1 MHKSYLKARSFSISV
16 RQCIVMIGMEQKNRQ
31 YGICGV
37 YCGQCPSGNGRVKMI
52 AGELKRL
59 VDTTRYDWV
68 SEVVKSFSFSEFRKG
83 LEWFSGSQCPMCLNG
98 GGAPCENKK
107 CAPAKGLQSCLL
119 CNDYLTCKSTE
130 YQRDVYPF
138 VKEAHSRVKEVGF
151 EKYLEEEQERA
162 KAGVDLMGHL
172 ERRFCKTIKLEDM

>member
-1 MHKSYLKARSFSISV
+1 MS
-16 RQCIVMIGMEQKNRQ
+16 GNNRQ

-37 YCGQCPSGNGRVKMI
+37 FCGQCPNGNGRVKMM

-68 SEVVKSFSFSEFRKG
+68 RDAVKSFSFDEFRKG
-83 LEWFSGSQCPMCLNG
+83 LEWFSDSQCPMCLNG
-98 GGAPCENKK
+98 GGAPCENRK
-107 CAPAKGLQSCLL
+107 CASGKGLQSCLL
-119 CNDYLTCKSTE
+119 CDDYLACKNTE

-138 VKEAHSRVKEVGF
+138 VVDSYNRVKQVGF
-151 EKYLEEEQERA
+151 QKHVEEEEERA

-172 ERRFCKTIKLEDM
+172 ERRCCKVIKLEDK

>member
-1 MHKSYLKARSFSISV
+1 
-16 RQCIVMIGMEQKNRQ
+16 MENKNRQ

-37 YCGQCPSGNGRVKMI
+37 YCGQCPNGNGRVKII

-59 VDTTRYDWV
+59 VDTTRYNWV
-68 SEVVKSFSFSEFRKG
+68 SDVVKSFKFDEFRKG
-83 LEWFSGSQCPMCLNG
+83 LEWFSEAQCPMCLNS

-107 CAPAKGLQSCLL
+107 CAPKKGLQSCLL
-119 CNDYLTCKSTE
+119 CNDYLVCKNTE

-138 VKEAHSRVKEVGF
+138 VVDNYHRVKQIGF
-151 EKYLEEEQERA
+151 QKHLEEEEERT

-172 ERRFCKTIKLEDM
+172 ERRYCKAVKLEDK